1 MKKHILKSA
10 IPILLAILFCLI
22 GVITFSTL
30 IHMQGNARVV
40 NYTGIVRGAT
50 QRLVKQEM
58 NGHANDELIHFL
70 DGIVTELST
79 GDGEN
84 GLIVIH
90 DETYQNLMAEM
101 RQSWEELKTE
111 ITQVRQGG
119 SQEKLF
125 LLSETYFELANEAV
139 SATERYS
146 EEQVSNSIH
155 TLLYF
160 GVCFLLLFAL
170 LYVSGKR
177 SKKAQMA
184 LELAQQANRSKS
196 EFLSRM
202 SHEIRTPLNGIIG
215 MTAIARRSADD
226 KDKVLNCLNKID
238 LSSGY
243 LLSLLNDVLDMSRIE
258 SGKIELEYSEF
269 RLADVCE
276 RIYDMFWQ
284 KAEDSGV
291 ELKII
296 SDELTVSRVIGDNLR
311 LSQVLVNLVSNAL
324 KFTPQGG
331 TVTLH
336 VRQTAVSEQSV
347 SLEFEVT
354 DTGVGISEEFQAHL
368 FEPFEQEKSGTAR
381 QYGGTGLGLAISS
394 NFVKMMGGTI
404 SVHSQPGEGSR
415 FLVQLT
421 LQRAADTED
430 QSVEAAS
437 LSAKDSQPDRDLS
450 GFHILL
456 AEDNDINAEIITCI
470 LEESGAKVDLAS
482 DGKAAL
488 DKFASS
494 PEGTYNL
501 IFMDIQMP
509 VMNGMEASLAIRS
522 LKRPDAGSIPIIGL
536 SANAFRED
544 IDMAMQSRMNAY
556 LAKPINLDRLYQT
569 LDQVS
574 NIENKN

>member
-1 MKKHILKSA
+1 MRKHILKNA

-22 GVITFSTL
+22 GVISFTTL

-40 NYTGIVRGAT
+40 NYAGIVRGAT

-58 NGHANDELIHFL
+58 NNHANDELIHFL
-70 DGIVTELST
+70 DGIVMELST
-79 GDGEN
+79 GEGDN
-84 GLIVIH
+84 GLIAIP
-90 DETYQNLMAEM
+90 DETYQNLMVQM
-101 RQSWEELKTE
+101 RQSWEELKME
-111 ITQVRQGG
+111 IEHVRQGD
-119 SQEKLF
+119 SPQNLF
-125 LLSETYFELANEAV
+125 QLSETHFELANEAV
-139 SATERYS
+139 SAAERYS
-146 EEQVSNSIH
+146 EDRVNSSIH
-155 TLLYF
+155 ILIYF
-160 GVCFLLLFAL
+160 GICFLLLFAL

-177 SKKAQMA
+177 SRKAQMA
-184 LELAQQANRSKS
+184 LELAQQASRSKS

-226 KDKVLNCLNKID
+226 TNKVLNCLDKID
-238 LSSGY
+238 LSSSY

-269 RLADVCE
+269 SLVDVCE

-291 ELKII
+291 ELRII
-296 SDELTVSRVIGDNLR
+296 RDELTVSRVIGDNLR

-324 KFTPQGG
+324 KFTPSGG

-404 SVHSQPGEGSR
+404 SVHSKPGEGSR

-421 LQRAADTED
+421 LQRGTEEED
-430 QSVEAAS
+430 QSLEAAS
-437 LSAKDSQPDRDLS
+437 LSDKDSQPDRDLS

-470 LEESGAKVDLAS
+470 LEESGAQVDWAS
-482 DGKAAL
+482 DGRAAL
-488 DKFASS
+488 DKFTSA

-509 VMNGMEASLAIRS
+509 IMNGMEASLAIRA
-522 LKRPDAGSIPIIGL
+522 LKRPDAGRIPIIGL

-544 IDMAMQSRMNAY
+544 VDMAMQSGMNAY
-556 LAKPINLDRLYQT
+556 LAKPIDLNRLYQT
-569 LDQVS
+569 LDQM
-574 NIENKN
+574 ITDHDK

>member
-1 MKKHILKSA
+1 MRKHILKNA

-22 GVITFSTL
+22 GVISFTTL

-40 NYTGIVRGAT
+40 NYAGIVRGAT

-58 NGHANDELIHFL
+58 NNHANDELIHFL
-70 DGIVTELST
+70 DGIVMELST
-79 GDGEN
+79 GEGDN
-84 GLIVIH
+84 GLIAIP
-90 DETYQNLMAEM
+90 DETYQNLMVQM

-111 ITQVRQGG
+111 IEHVRQGD
-119 SQEKLF
+119 SPQNLF
-125 LLSETYFELANEAV
+125 QLSETHFELANEAV
-139 SATERYS
+139 SAAERYS
-146 EEQVSNSIH
+146 EDRVNSSIH
-155 TLLYF
+155 ILIYF
-160 GVCFLLLFAL
+160 GICFLLLFAL

-177 SKKAQMA
+177 SRKAQMA
-184 LELAQQANRSKS
+184 LELAQQASRSKS

-226 KDKVLNCLNKID
+226 TNKVLNCLDKID
-238 LSSGY
+238 LSSSY

-269 RLADVCE
+269 SLVDVCE

-296 SDELTVSRVIGDNLR
+296 RDELTVSRVIGDNLR

-324 KFTPQGG
+324 KFTPSGG

-368 FEPFEQEKSGTAR
+368 FEPFEQEKTGTAR

-404 SVHSQPGEGSR
+404 SVHSKPGEGSR

-421 LQRAADTED
+421 LQRGTEEED
-430 QSVEAAS
+430 QSLEAAS
-437 LSAKDSQPDRDLS
+437 LSDKDSQPDRDLS

-470 LEESGAKVDLAS
+470 LEESGAQVDWAS
-482 DGKAAL
+482 DGRAAL
-488 DKFASS
+488 DKFTSA

-509 VMNGMEASLAIRS
+509 IMNGMEASLAIRA
-522 LKRPDAGSIPIIGL
+522 LKRPDAGRIPIIGL

-544 IDMAMQSRMNAY
+544 VDMAMQSGMNAY
-556 LAKPINLDRLYQT
+556 LAKPIDLNRLYQT
-569 LDQVS
+569 LDQM
-574 NIENKN
+574 ITDHDK